1 MAHPEVA
8 AMQARVTVLALALVL
23 PAAAPSSFA
32 AEEPGRYSMVPAGDG
47 FLRLDSATGAV
58 SICSQKPGGWT
69 CESVADDVLA
79 LKQEVDRLSRETEAL
94 HDKLAE
100 AEASP
105 KPPGA
110 GKEPRPDSLSIQI
123 PGLAIDEINDFIA
136 KMMRRLQDLVRDL
149 ENQQSERA
157 L

>member
-1 MAHPEVA
+1 
-8 AMQARVTVLALALVL
+8 MQAKLTVLALALVL
-23 PAAAPSSFA
+23 PAAAPSCLA
-32 AEEPGRYSMVPAGDG
+32 GEEPGRYSIAPAGDG

-58 SICSQKPGGWT
+58 SICSQKSGGWA

-79 LKQEVDRLSRETEAL
+79 LKLEVDRLTRENEAL
-94 HDKLAE
+94 HDRLAE

-110 GKEPRPDSLSIQI
+110 GKEPRPTSPSVQI
-123 PGLAIDEINDFIA
+123 PGPAIDEINDFIA

-149 ENQQSERA
+149 ENQPSERA

>member
-1 MAHPEVA
+1 
-8 AMQARVTVLALALVL
+8 
-23 PAAAPSSFA
+23 
-32 AEEPGRYSMVPAGDG
+32 
-47 FLRLDSATGAV
+47 LRLDSATGAV

-79 LKQEVDRLSRETEAL
+79 LKQEVDRLTRETEAL
-94 HDKLAE
+94 RDRLAE

-105 KPPGA
+105 KPSGA
-110 GKEPRPDSLSIQI
+110 GKEPLPASPSIQI
-123 PGLAIDEINDFIA
+123 PGLAIDEINDFVA

-149 ENQQSERA
+149 ESQQSERA

>member
-1 MAHPEVA
+1 
-8 AMQARVTVLALALVL
+8 MQMKMTALALALLL
-23 PAAAPSSFA
+23 PAAAPSA
-32 AEEPGRYSMVPAGDG
+32 LAGEEPGRYSITPAGDG

-58 SICSQKPGGWT
+58 SICSSKPGGWT

-79 LKQEVDRLSRETEAL
+79 LKQEVDRLTRENEAL

-100 AEASP
+100 AEATPKSP
-105 KPPGA
+105 GIGSAPLPSS
-110 GKEPRPDSLSIQI
+110 PSTQI
-123 PGLAIDEINDFIA
+123 PGSAIDEINDFVA

-149 ENQQSERA
+149 ENQSSQRE